1 MFSPGVLD
9 KHCEKLLHSD
19 VRQCALAKMPFPSHA
34 SPFFNPDMFVPFSL
48 DFNSYPYPPL
58 PTMDAGTSSWAG
70 YQPNGGMI
78 DFGVA
83 AAPSNNTNY
92 QQAYGMGLGLDA
104 QPQYNVNALGFDP
117 SMSAQ
122 WTMPPQ
128 PQLYPDPSLNMM
140 DDQNL
145 LMGQDH
151 FADNSLPPFPGE
163 TSASPNFYI
172 PPWE

>member
-9 KHCEKLLHSD
+9 KHCEKLLQSD
-19 VRQCALAKMPFPSHA
+19 VRLCALAKMPFPSHA

-58 PTMDAGTSSWAG
+58 PTLDVGTPSWAG
-70 YQPNGGMI
+70 YYPNGGMI

-83 AAPSNNTNY
+83 AAPSNN
-92 QQAYGMGLGLDA
+92 GLGLGFGA

-122 WTMPPQ
+122 LMMPPQ
-128 PQLYPDPSLNMM
+128 PQLYPDPGLNMM
-140 DDQNL
+140 DDQTL
-145 LMGQDH
+145 LMGQHH